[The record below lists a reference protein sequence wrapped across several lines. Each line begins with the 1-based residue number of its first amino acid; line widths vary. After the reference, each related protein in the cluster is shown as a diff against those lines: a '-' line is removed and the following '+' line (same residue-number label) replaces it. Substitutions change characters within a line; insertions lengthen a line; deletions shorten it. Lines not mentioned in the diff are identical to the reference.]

1 MRKSGGIQSPR
12 RTRLLKD
19 VNTIRHFDMPKCPP
33 VFLFS
38 FQHSKVSLNQQK
50 KKKQQQQ
57 SWWTRKGVNRVTW
70 KKKEKNVIV
79 LRAFSF
85 WNEVAV
91 LDLSYWKIRMMR
103 TFFSRFF
110 FLLFSTQNKRGGKS
124 PQTFGNLTR
133 CYKEGKKQTRNKIS
147 RWFVFFFFLFFFN
160 FHLNEEFLQL
170 VGTGWP
176 GRKVAPIIN
185 NSKCVGARAAPT
197 GLMLLTFAG
206 DDGQFIWT
214 RSHTNTFH
222 RLSADTCI
230 NCTYA

>member
-147 RWFVFFFFLFFFN
+147 RWFVCFFFFGFFF
-160 FHLNEEFLQL
+160 FGFGFLLWLVSFVSSRRRHL
-170 VGTGWP
+170 
-176 GRKVAPIIN
+176 KVFYLCEVISKLSNALHFCIVSNKTIVVSWIN
-185 NSKCVGARAAPT
+185 KPRDDRNKC
-197 GLMLLTFAG
+197 
-206 DDGQFIWT
+206 DEQ
-214 RSHTNTFH
+214 
-222 RLSADTCI
+222 
-230 NCTYA
+230 

>member
-57 SWWTRKGVNRVTW
+57 SWWTRKGVNRVMW
-70 KKKEKNVIV
+70 KKKEKKRDRPSG
-79 LRAFSF
+79 L
-85 WNEVAV
+85 
-91 LDLSYWKIRMMR
+91 
-103 TFFSRFF
+103 FFSERSSGFRFKLLKNKNDENIFLSFF

-170 VGTGWP
+170 VGTG
-176 GRKVAPIIN
+176 
-185 NSKCVGARAAPT
+185 
-197 GLMLLTFAG
+197 
-206 DDGQFIWT
+206 
-214 RSHTNTFH
+214 
-222 RLSADTCI
+222 
-230 NCTYA
+230 